1 MTTAPS
7 SPPDP
12 FTTTIDELDRIG
24 RAAAAAF
31 DQWSTLPPRTRA
43 RALVA
48 AADALIASADELIAV
63 AIGETGLTDVRLRGE
78 LKRTAVQLRLF
89 ADVVVDGDYLD
100 VRIDD
105 ADAQFA
111 LGPRPDLRRTLTPL
125 GPVLNFSGSNF
136 PFAFSFAGGDTAS
149 ALAAGCS
156 VIVKAHSGHP
166 ELSLRT
172 ARIVSDALEGA
183 GAPPNT
189 LQVIFGQ
196 EQGVEM
202 LKSVHVRAGSFTGSV
217 HAGRLLADVAAA
229 RPAPIPFYGELGS
242 VNPQFVTRAKLES
255 DPVVVGEGF
264 VASVA
269 SSAGQFCT
277 KPGFLFVSDESVIAA
292 AIRHAAERVDEHR
305 MLNPRIA
312 QSYRARRDT
321 VLTTEGVEVIA
332 PGAIRFDVD
341 GQGWV
346 TPTIV
351 STGAAVLESSGPRLL
366 DESFGPLAVV
376 VRYDHESQLADL
388 ARRLFPGN
396 LTGGVHA
403 LNDES
408 SSELVA
414 LIDQLQRSSG
424 RVLFNGWPTGVAVTP
439 AMQHGG
445 PWPATTNDAGT
456 SVGTAA
462 IGRFLRGVSYQNV
475 PEHLLPMA
483 LRRDNPWGV
492 PQRIAPAGASISW
505 GERSA

>member
-1 MTTAPS
+1 MPGSPTTPELFAT
-7 SPPDP
+7 SP
-12 FTTTIDELDRIG
+12 DELEERAN
-24 RAAAAAF
+24 AAATAF
-31 DQWSTLPPRTRA
+31 VEWSTLAPRTRA

-48 AADALIASADELIAV
+48 AADALDAAADELIPIAMR
-63 AIGETGLTDVRLRGE
+63 ETGLTEARLRGE

-89 ADVVVDGDYLD
+89 ADVVIDGEYLD
-100 VRIDD
+100 VRIDY
-105 ADAQFA
+105 ADPQFT
-111 LGPRPDLRRTLTPL
+111 LGPRPDLRRVLTPL

-136 PFAFSFAGGDTAS
+136 PFAFSVAGGDTAS

-166 ELSLRT
+166 ELSQRT
-172 ARIVSDALEGA
+172 GDVVAAALVGA
-183 GAPPNT
+183 GAPSNT
-189 LQVIFGQ
+189 LQLIVGQ
-196 EQGVEM
+196 EQGVAM
-202 LKSVHVRAGSFTGSV
+202 LRHPRIRAGSFTGSI

-229 RPAPIPFYGELGS
+229 RPDPIPFYGELGS
-242 VNPQFVTRAKLES
+242 VNPQFVTRAKLDEDLES
-255 DPVVVGEGF
+255 ICEGF

-277 KPGFLFVSDESVIAA
+277 KPGFLFVSDAA
-292 AIRHAAERVDEHR
+292 AAGESIRVAAEAVSEHR

-312 QSYRARRDT
+312 QGYQQRRAE
-321 VLTTEGVEVIA
+321 VLATPGVEVLV
-332 PGAIRFDVD
+332 PGTVRFDGD

-351 STGAAVLESSGPRLL
+351 STTVATLASSGPRLL

-376 VRYDHESQLADL
+376 VQYDDESQLADL

-403 LNDES
+403 LLDES
-408 SSELVA
+408 SPELVA
-414 LIDQLQRSSG
+414 LIDQLRQCSG

-475 PEHLLPMA
+475 PQHLLPMA
-483 LRRDNPWGV
+483 LRDDNPWGV
-492 PQRIAPAGASISW
+492 PQRVARAGESTTW
-505 GERSA
+505 GERAS